1 MGKQNIVSGG
11 FYGKV
16 GQLIGQRWKNIRT
29 VRAYVKPKN
38 PRTEKQQANR
48 KQFGGYIPLCQLAM
62 QLNYKAPYFRSENNS
77 EWGLRMSLA
86 SSLLKSGYE
95 LLNLIPIIPMDYTP
109 AYTVSEITAIDT
121 ANKKRP
127 KIYVRGTLPDTQRS
141 ISVVVAFYDE
151 QSESYDNQMFNTT
164 LQNGVNPYFEL
175 SLSGNV
181 EIDENSR
188 FIIVSNNDAEQSIPD
203 GFENVTIASKMMS
216 YDVIPPIYLENLNYA
231 KSVLNSAFI
240 SFTAGVSSLSELG
253 VLDDKTLS
261 EVYSAAGTSHA
272 NCQFRLYDA
281 ENENPAVLSCDT
293 SISALS
299 YISDTE
305 IGVTLKLLADV
316 DITQSIKEIVKIDAN
331 SLFVKSVD
339 ATKPVVYVPEV
350 TNQQLQYETFT
361 QPSPVV
367 PTALIYDKTLLQ
379 SNVIAFTATVQSLAQ
394 YGITDTA
401 SLKTVWNLAK
411 ASSANGSF
419 KLYDANKSSDTAF
432 NSDVS
437 ITNLEYVSD
446 IRIKVTL
453 SLSAA
458 INDIQAI
465 AEITSIADGALKIE
479 SNRVRNPNLQFSA
492 FTNVVLTHETFSKPS
507 AVTTSNYSWE
517 QQKLQNKNIVFT
529 AQVKSLSQF
538 GITNNAQLVA
548 MWSVDNAS
556 SANISLKIYTAGVA
570 SDSQVTVSA
579 KISAIEYVSDSR
591 VKITLATGATVNDIQ
606 AISGI
611 VNIASG
617 ALNIPNADVRNPNF
631 EISAISNVTLSHE
644 TFSKPADITTSG
656 NVYELAEL
664 GVAGFVFTTNVSSLA
679 KYGIT
684 NTATLLDIWKLANAT
699 SAMGTYSIFDT
710 NSEEARSAGGLSQI
724 IDMAYISD
732 TKISVTVE
740 IAMSISETEVVNGIT
755 LLADKAI
762 GITNSDIRYPN
773 FAVSKIE
780 DVEIDF

>member
-62 QLNYKAPYFRSENNS
+62 QLNYKAPYFRSESNS

-127 KIYVRGTLPDTQRS
+127 KIYVRGTLPNVPRS

-151 QSESYDNQMFNTT
+151 QSESYDNQMFSTT
-164 LQNGVNPYFEL
+164 LQSGINPYFEL
-175 SLSGNV
+175 SLNGNV

-188 FIIVSNNDAEQSIPD
+188 FIIVSNNDEEQAIPD
-203 GFENVTIASKMMS
+203 GLENVTIASRMMS
-216 YDVIPPIYLENLNYA
+216 YDVVPPIYLENLNYA
-231 KSVLNSAFI
+231 KSVLNSAFVG
-240 SFTAGVSSLSELG
+240 FTASVSSLSKLG
-253 VLDDKTLS
+253 ILDDKTLS
-261 EVYSAAGTSHA
+261 EVYSTAGTSHA

-293 SISALS
+293 SISEFS

-305 IGVTLKLLADV
+305 VGVTLKLLADV
-316 DITQSIKEIVKIDAN
+316 DITQSIKEIVKIDADA
-331 SLFVKSVD
+331 LFIKSID
-339 ATKPVVYVPEV
+339 TTKPIIYVPEV
-350 TNQQLQYETFT
+350 TNQQLQYETFA
-361 QPSPVV
+361 QPSPIV

-379 SNVIAFTATVQSLAQ
+379 SNIIAFSATVQSLAQ

-401 SLKTVWNLAK
+401 SLNMVWNTAK
-411 ASSANGSF
+411 ASTTNGLF
-419 KLYDANKSSDTAF
+419 KLYDASKSSDTAF
-432 NSDVS
+432 NSNVS
-437 ITNLEYVSD
+437 ITNLEYISD
-446 IRIKVTL
+446 TRIKVTL
-453 SLSAA
+453 SLSTVV
-458 INDIQAI
+458 NDIQAI
-465 AEITSIADGALKIE
+465 AEITSIEGGALKIE
-479 SNRVRNPNLQFSA
+479 SNRVRNPNLQLSA

-507 AVTTSNYSWE
+507 AVTTSNYNWE

-548 MWSVDNAS
+548 MWSVANAS
-556 SANISLKIYTAGVA
+556 TANISLKIYTAGVA
-570 SDSQVTVSA
+570 SDSQVTASA
-579 KISAIEYVSDSR
+579 KIAAIEYVSDTR
-591 VKITLATGATVNDIQ
+591 IKITLATQAVVNDIQ

-611 VNIASG
+611 VSIASG
-617 ALNIPNADVRNPNF
+617 ALNIPNSDVRNPNF
-631 EISAISNVTLSHE
+631 EISAINNVTLSHE
-644 TFSKPADITTSG
+644 TFTKPADVTTSG
-656 NVYELAEL
+656 NVYEPAET

-684 NTATLLDIWKLANAT
+684 NTTALLNLWKLVNAT
-699 SAMGTYSIFDT
+699 SATGTYSVYDT
-710 NSEEARSAGGLSQI
+710 DSEEARSASGMSQI
-724 IDMAYISD
+724 IDMNYISD
-732 TKISVTVE
+732 TKISVTIE
-740 IAMSISETEVVNGIT
+740 IDISISETEVVNGVI

-762 GITNSDIRYPN
+762 GIPSNNIRYPD
-773 FAVSKIE
+773 FAISEIR
-780 DVEIDF
+780 DAEIDF

>member
-109 AYTVSEITAIDT
+109 AYAVSEITAIDT
-121 ANKKRP
+121 ANKRRP

-188 FIIVSNNDAEQSIPD
+188 FIIVSNNDAEQSIPA

-216 YDVIPPIYLENLNYA
+216 YDVIPPIYLGNLNYA
-231 KSVLNSAFI
+231 KSLLNSAFI
-240 SFTAGVSSLSELG
+240 SFTASVPSLSKLG
-253 VLDDKTLS
+253 ILDDKTLS

-316 DITQSIKEIVKIDAN
+316 DITQAIKEIVKIDAN
-331 SLFVKSVD
+331 TLFVKSID
-339 ATKPVVYVPEV
+339 TTKPVVYVPEV
-350 TNQQLQYETFT
+350 TNQQLQYETFI

-367 PTALIYDKTLLQ
+367 PNALIYDKTLLQ
-379 SNVIAFTATVQSLAQ
+379 SNVIAFSATVQSLAQ

-401 SLKTVWNLAK
+401 SLKTVWSTEK
-411 ASSANGSF
+411 ASAANGLF
-419 KLYDANKSSDTAF
+419 KLYDASKSGNAIIDSGVSIAGLEYISDT
-432 NSDVS
+432 
-437 ITNLEYVSD
+437 
-446 IRIKVTL
+446 RIKVTL
-453 SLSAA
+453 SLTAA
-458 INDIQAI
+458 VNDIQAI
-465 AEITSIADGALKIE
+465 AEITDIADGALKIE
-479 SNRVRNPNLQFSA
+479 SNRVRNPNLQLSA
-492 FTNVVLTHETFSKPS
+492 FTDVVLTHETFTKPL

-517 QQKLQNKNIVFT
+517 QQKLRSRDIVFT

-548 MWSVDNAS
+548 MWSVANAS
-556 SANISLKIYTAGVA
+556 TANISLKIYTAGVA
-570 SDSQVTVSA
+570 SDSQVSVSA

-591 VKITLATGATVNDIQ
+591 VKITLATEAVVNDIQ

-611 VNIASG
+611 VSIASG

-631 EISAISNVTLSHE
+631 EISAIGNVTLSHE
-644 TFSKPADITTSG
+644 TFQKPADVTTSG
-656 NVYELAEL
+656 NVYEVAEL

-684 NTATLLDIWKLANAT
+684 NTITLLNVWKLANAT
-699 SAMGTYSIFDT
+699 SAMGIYSVFDT
-710 NSEEARSAGGLSQI
+710 DSEEARSANGSSQI

-762 GITNSDIRYPN
+762 GIPSNDIRYPD
-773 FAVSKIE
+773 FAISKIE
-780 DVEIDF
+780 NTEIDF

>member
-127 KIYVRGTLPDTQRS
+127 KIYVRGTLPDTPRS

-164 LQNGVNPYFEL
+164 LQDGANPYFEL

-240 SFTAGVSSLSELG
+240 SFTAGISSLSELG
-253 VLDDKTLS
+253 ILDDKTLS
-261 EVYSAAGTSHA
+261 EVYSTAGTSHA

-331 SLFVKSVD
+331 SLFVKSLD
-339 ATKPVVYVPEV
+339 NTKPVIYILEV

-361 QPSPVV
+361 QPSAVI
-367 PTALIYDKTLLQ
+367 PTALIYNKTLLQ
-379 SNVIAFTATVQSLAQ
+379 SNIIAFSATVQSLAQ

-401 SLKTVWNLAK
+401 SLKTVWNIAK

-419 KLYDANKSSDTAF
+419 KLYDASKSADTAF

-446 IRIKVTL
+446 TRIKITL
-453 SLSAA
+453 SLSAT

-465 AEITSIADGALKIE
+465 AEITNIADGALKIE
-479 SNRVRNPNLQFSA
+479 SNRVRNPNLQLSA

-548 MWSVDNAS
+548 MWSVANAS
-556 SANISLKIYTAGVA
+556 TANISLKIYTAGVA

-591 VKITLATGATVNDIQ
+591 VKITLATQAVVNDIQ

-611 VNIASG
+611 VSIANG

-644 TFSKPADITTSG
+644 TFTKPSAVTTSG
-656 NVYELAEL
+656 NVYEVAEP

-684 NTATLLDIWKLANAT
+684 NTDTLLNIWKLANAT
-699 SAMGTYSIFDT
+699 SATGTYSVFDT
-710 NSEEARSAGGLSQI
+710 GSEEARSASGLSQI

-740 IAMSISETEVVNGIT
+740 IAMSVSETEVVNGIT
-755 LLADKAI
+755 LLANKAI
-762 GITNSDIRYPN
+762 GIPSNNIRYPD
-773 FAVSKIE
+773 FAVSEIK

>member
-127 KIYVRGTLPDTQRS
+127 KIYVRGTLPDTPRS

-151 QSESYDNQMFNTT
+151 QTESYDNQMFNTT
-164 LQNGVNPYFEL
+164 LQNGANPYFEL
-175 SLSGNV
+175 SLNGNV

-203 GFENVTIASKMMS
+203 GLENVTIASKMMS

-231 KSVLNSAFI
+231 KSLLNSALI
-240 SFTAGVSSLSELG
+240 SFTASISSLSKLG
-253 VLDDKTLS
+253 ILDNKTLS

-316 DITQSIKEIVKIDAN
+316 DITQAIKEIVKIDAN
-331 SLFVKSVD
+331 ALFVKSID
-339 ATKPVVYVPEV
+339 TTKPIIYVPEV
-350 TNQQLQYETFT
+350 TNQQLQYETFI
-361 QPSPVV
+361 QPSPVI
-367 PTALIYDKTLLQ
+367 PSALIYEKTLLQ
-379 SNVIAFTATVQSLAQ
+379 SKNIIFSATVQSLAQ

-401 SLKTVWNLAK
+401 SLKTVWNTAK
-411 ASSANGSF
+411 ASSANGAF
-419 KLYDANKSSDTAF
+419 KLYDASKSGDTTI

-446 IRIKVTL
+446 TRIKVTL
-453 SLSAA
+453 SLTTAV
-458 INDIQAI
+458 NDIQAI
-465 AEITSIADGALKIE
+465 AEITNIADGALKIE
-479 SNRVRNPNLQFSA
+479 SNRVRNPNLQLSA
-492 FTNVVLTHETFSKPS
+492 FTDVVLSHETFTKPS

-517 QQKLQNKNIVFT
+517 KQKLQNKNIVFT

-548 MWSVDNAS
+548 MWNVANAS
-556 SANISLKIYTAGVA
+556 SANILLKIYTAGVA
-570 SDSQVTVSA
+570 SDSQVTASA

-591 VKITLATGATVNDIQ
+591 VKITLATQAEVNDIQ

-611 VNIASG
+611 VSIASG
-617 ALNIPNADVRNPNF
+617 ALNIPNANVRNPNF
-631 EISAISNVTLSHE
+631 EISAISNVTLQHE
-644 TFSKPADITTSG
+644 TFTKPATIKTSG
-656 NVYELAEL
+656 NVYNTAEA
-664 GVAGFVFTTNVSSLA
+664 GNPQFAFVANVSSLA

-684 NTATLLDIWKLANAT
+684 NTATLLAIWDPDNSSKAN
-699 SAMGTYSIFDT
+699 GIYSVFDED
-710 NSEEARSAGGLSQI
+710 SEESRSITASSSI
-724 IDMAYISD
+724 IDMAYVSD
-732 TKISVTVE
+732 TKVSVTVE
-740 IAMSISETEVVNGIT
+740 LETSISETEYVNGVT
-755 LLADKAI
+755 LLADSAV
-762 GITNSDIRYPN
+762 GIKNNNIRYPN
-773 FAVSKIE
+773 FAISEIK
-780 DVEIDF
+780 DAEIDF